1 MTFCRTVI
9 KIYNNHNKQIIAI
22 SYPYF
27 QNNKSIKSK
36 SEKNKKKTIKKQ
48 PTIENAHKNT
58 NKHQDMRRTAAN
70 RSRHKTITKRPIC
83 VYRIV
88 VVR

>member
-1 MTFCRTVI
+1 MIFCRTVI

-36 SEKNKKKTIKKQ
+36 SEK
-48 PTIENAHKNT
+48 
-58 NKHQDMRRTAAN
+58 HQDMRRTAAN

-88 VVR
+88 AVR